1 MSMSKSLTT
10 QSNMETTDLLIDNTE
25 ARLNTHEAVCELRY
39 DSICARLKRI
49 EQILVASAGFIV
61 ASLVAI
67 AFKLH

>member
-1 MSMSKSLTT
+1 MP
-10 QSNMETTDLLIDNTE
+10 SNTENTNFLIDETK
-25 ARLNTHEAVCELRY
+25 AKLNTHEAVCELRY

-61 ASLVAI
+61 AALVSI

>member
-1 MSMSKSLTT
+1 MGNRL
-10 QSNMETTDLLIDNTE
+10 METQDLLIDNTE

>member
-1 MSMSKSLTT
+1 M
-10 QSNMETTDLLIDNTE
+10 QSNTQTMELLIDNTE

>member
-1 MSMSKSLTT
+1 MGGCLMESM
-10 QSNMETTDLLIDNTE
+10 DLLIDNTE

-49 EQILVASAGFIV
+49 EQILVTSAGFIV
-61 ASLVAI
+61 AALVSI

>member
-1 MSMSKSLTT
+1 MP
-10 QSNMETTDLLIDNTE
+10 SNTDNTHFLIDETK
-25 ARLNTHEAVCELRY
+25 AKLNTHEAVCELRY

-61 ASLVAI
+61 AALVSI